1 MTNTS
6 NWSDQ
11 LFMLMLIFVQYLCTA
26 QSKQIYLHL
35 CIFQKWAGVH
45 LEHDTIFCPPAYPNI
60 HFCLTYI
67 TSYISRIKSQFN
79 CGSNIWSLC
88 HFFEAISIE
97 HIFGYLHLNIF
108 WSSLTTTQTVQQY
121 VFTSSKIYCIIY
133 IIITNQT
140 QIIDCNVF

>member
-11 LFMLMLIFVQYLCTA
+11 LFMLMLIFVQYLYTA
-26 QSKQIYLHL
+26 ESKQIYLHL
-35 CIFQKWAGVH
+35 CIFHKWAGVRP
-45 LEHDTIFCPPAYPNI
+45 EHDTIFFPLAYPNI

-67 TSYISRIKSQFN
+67 TSHISRIKSQFN
-79 CGSNIWSLC
+79 CGSNIRSLC
-88 HFFEAISIE
+88 HFFEAILIE

-108 WSSLTTTQTVQQY
+108 CLTQTVQQY
-121 VFTSSKIYCIIY
+121 VFTSSKMYCIIY